1 MLIDFK
7 VSSNTQVA
15 AVMPLDQAV
24 YNVLIHLV
32 NVPAML
38 VTKVPSVM
46 LLVVAIPL
54 DQVVQHVMHQ
64 QVNVLVILAIQV
76 PHAILALQIIIEQ
89 VVELVQVGLIVL
101 IKLIVFEFNI
111 CIFSLWL

>member
-1 MLIDFK
+1 MIIFVLQP
-7 VSSNTQVA
+7 VVVTQLV
-15 AVMPLDQAV
+15 QAV

-76 PHAILALQIIIEQ
+76 PHAILVLRITIEQ

-101 IKLIVFEFNI
+101 IKVIVFEFNI

>member
-1 MLIDFK
+1 MIIFVLQP
-7 VSSNTQVA
+7 VVVTQLV
-15 AVMPLDQAV
+15 QAV

-76 PHAILALQIIIEQ
+76 PHAILALQITIEQ

>member
-1 MLIDFK
+1 MPPA
-7 VSSNTQVA
+7 QV
-15 AVMPLDQAV
+15 VC
-24 YNVLIHLV
+24 NVLIHLV

-76 PHAILALQIIIEQ
+76 PHAILAIQITIEQ
-89 VVELVQVGLIVL
+89 VAELVQVSIYTY
-101 IKLIVFEFNI
+101 
-111 CIFSLWL
+111 S

>member
-1 MLIDFK
+1 MKKFYQTLLQITYLQH
-7 VSSNTQVA
+7 VVAMVLVQV
-15 AVMPLDQAV
+15 VCSVQ
-24 YNVLIHLV
+24 IQQG

-64 QVNVLVILAIQV
+64 QVNVLAKLAILV
-76 PHAILALQIIIEQ
+76 LHAILAPPTIIEP
-89 VVELVQVGLIVL
+89 VMELVQVRLMFLRQKCFRLYI
-101 IKLIVFEFNI
+101 
-111 CIFSLWL
+111 